1 MATPAKMP
9 RGAKGI
15 EGVSCEKLST
25 PEISHLS
32 GLLHR
37 AVVHGQTQQVIN
49 VYKGSLALKSTVVP
63 ASHLVREAELM
74 EKSETMGYSPKA
86 ASLAMGSMSDASKRQ
101 RDGES
106 DWEALSY
113 TGMSEIE
120 STLPHDAYQG
130 GDVQRKEWFIIHSNP
145 KIETP
150 KGLSIQDWGRVVC
163 EMDKVKSL
171 KMSYYELAKLASSND
186 EIAGYLRWIKKTY
199 GTNDT
204 GILQGKKVTR
214 AVDLAL
220 FLEATGWEP
229 SCNDDSEVSFIRRL
243 K

>member
-1 MATPAKMP
+1 
-9 RGAKGI
+9 
-15 EGVSCEKLST
+15 
-25 PEISHLS
+25 
-32 GLLHR
+32 
-37 AVVHGQTQQVIN
+37 
-49 VYKGSLALKSTVVP
+49 
-63 ASHLVREAELM
+63 
-74 EKSETMGYSPKA
+74 
-86 ASLAMGSMSDASKRQ
+86 
-101 RDGES
+101 
-106 DWEALSY
+106 
-113 TGMSEIE
+113 MSEIE
-120 STLPHDAYQG
+120 PTLPHDAYQA

-171 KMSYYELAKLASSND
+171 KMSYYELAKLASTND

-229 SCNDDSEVSFIRRL
+229 SCNEDSEVSFIRRL